1 MSKSVPGP
9 TQLRGDIEGLRAI
22 AVLSVLLFHIGVS
35 KLSGGFA
42 GVDVF
47 FVISGFLITS
57 LLLKEV
63 ERTGRVSIGEFY
75 SRRARRLL
83 PAATVVLV
91 ATGLAG
97 LVVLSADQFHDL
109 GVDVA
114 AAAGY
119 VLNWVLASRSVDY
132 LAEDA
137 GASPL
142 QHFWSL
148 SVEEQFYVGW
158 PLLLML
164 TAWVAQRVKWTFR
177 TLAFVL
183 LAAVFAAS
191 LWWSVR
197 QTASTPAT
205 AYFVTTT
212 RVWELGAGA
221 LLAILSPWVS
231 TLGRWFARAA
241 STVGI
246 ALIGLTLV
254 VVSTGTAWPGKA
266 ALLPVVGTTAV
277 IAAGCAS
284 LETPVAR
291 LLGVRP
297 MRWVGGLSY
306 SIYLWHWP
314 LIVLASAHWPGLSTA
329 RLALVGLAS
338 IPLAWLTRHLVEDP
352 VRFSKVVTAKVS
364 RSLMIGAAGMAV
376 SFLVA
381 VIVLEQVPH
390 LKAPT
395 ADQPGALA
403 LVADRQVSGVP
414 PMIADP
420 SSTYTVNDPLVPEPA
435 LAPIDIP
442 DYYADNCQQDS
453 FAVAPSPRCTYGD
466 RNGTIDVAVV
476 GDSKMGQWVP
486 ALEVIAAQ
494 EHWRLQL
501 YLKSACTFTSFL
513 TRSKGKDYSSC
524 QEYGRATMAAL
535 TQPGAVPDI
544 VFVSQGRSQ
553 SDGKS
558 KVQAEYLAGMV
569 EYWATLAEAGAK
581 VVAIADNPLPRAK
594 DVPGGLPV
602 YACVQR
608 QQADYRACSY
618 TSNAGSGTPAMQ
630 AAVQQVPG
638 SVLLN
643 LNDWICPPGGM
654 CPPAIG
660 GRLILRQGSHLTASY
675 VKSLAPLMAREL
687 QSVGVVKSEMPLEP
701 VG

>member
-1 MSKSVPGP
+1 MSKSAHAP

-63 ERTGRVSIGEFY
+63 ERSGRVSIGEFY

-91 ATGLAG
+91 ATALAG
-97 LVVLSADQFHDL
+97 LVVLSADRFHDL

-158 PLLLML
+158 PLLLM
-164 TAWVAQRVKWTFR
+164 AAAFVARRVKWSFR
-177 TLAFVL
+177 TLSFVL
-183 LAAVFAAS
+183 LSAIFVAS
-191 LWWSVR
+191 LWWSVVR
-197 QTASTPAT
+197 TAASPAT

-212 RVWELGAGA
+212 RVWELGGGA
-221 LLAILSPWVS
+221 LLAILSPWVA
-231 TLGRWFARAA
+231 TLGRRFAQAT
-241 STVGI
+241 SLVGI

-254 VVSTGTAWPGKA
+254 VVSTATAWPGKA

-284 LETPVAR
+284 LDTPVAR
-291 LLGVRP
+291 LLGMRP

-314 LIVLASAHWPGLSTA
+314 LIVLAKAHWPGLSTA
-329 RLALVGLAS
+329 QVALVGLTS

-352 VRFSKVVTAKVS
+352 VRFSRFVTAKMG
-364 RSLMIGAAGMAV
+364 RSLFIGGAGMAL
-376 SFLVA
+376 SFAVA
-381 VIVLEQVPH
+381 VVVVQQAPV
-390 LKAPT
+390 LKAAT
-395 ADQPGALA
+395 ADQTGAVA
-403 LVADRQVSGVP
+403 LIADPATAGVP
-414 PMIADP
+414 AMIADP
-420 SSTYTVNDPLVPEPA
+420 TSQFTSTGSLSPEPDVA
-435 LAPIDIP
+435 TLDVPDI
-442 DYYADNCQQDS
+442 YARKCQQDS
-453 FAVAPSPRCTYGD
+453 FGATLIPNCVFGD
-466 RNGTIDVAVV
+466 VNGTVRVAVV
-476 GDSKMGQWVP
+476 GDSKMGQWLP
-486 ALEVIAAQ
+486 ALESIALQ
-494 EHWRLQL
+494 EHWRLEL
-501 YLKSACTFTSFL
+501 YVKSACSFTAFM
-513 TRSKGKDYSSC
+513 TRNNGQDYTSC
-524 QEYGRATMAAL
+524 QRFGSSTLAAL
-535 TQPGAVPDI
+535 TAPGAVPDL
-544 VFVSQGRSQ
+544 VFISQGRSR
-553 SDGKS
+553 SGGAG
-558 KVQAEYLAGMV
+558 KVQPEFLAGMV
-569 EYWATLAEAGAK
+569 EYWTALTDAGAK
-581 VVAIADNPLPRAK
+581 VVAIADNPLPRSK
-594 DVPGGLPV
+594 DLPGGPPV

-608 QQADYRACSY
+608 EQADYRACSY
-618 TSNAGSGTPAMQ
+618 TRNEGGGTPAMQ

-638 SVLLN
+638 SVFVN
-643 LNDWICPPGGM
+643 LNDWVCPPGGM

-675 VKSLAPLMAREL
+675 VKSLAPLLAREL
-687 QSVGVVKSEMPLEP
+687 QAAGVVQGEMPLVP